1 MSRKTAV
8 YLMLGA
14 LLVTGTAPLAAP
26 AQSYPGQPTQA
37 RVWIQNRGS
46 GEAVPVSVQAIS
58 GDAMMK
64 VQVVGTPAVAI
75 SAAPLLDT
83 RRARQTWEYQQ
94 LLATPDDN
102 PTMELNRL
110 GKDGWE
116 TALQYVTPRGAL
128 VVILKRPR

>member
-1 MSRKTAV
+1 MARNIAV
-8 YLMLGA
+8 YLMVGA

-37 RVWIQNRGS
+37 RVWIQNQGS

-58 GDAMMK
+58 GDSSMK

-94 LLATPDDN
+94 LLATPEDN

-128 VVILKRPR
+128 VVVLKRPR

>member
-1 MSRKTAV
+1 MSRNTAV

-37 RVWIQNRGS
+37 RVWIQNHGS

-58 GDAMMK
+58 GDASMK

-75 SAAPLLDT
+75 SAAPILDT

-128 VVILKRPR
+128 VVVLKRPR